1 MVGFIKEE
9 TMNAIDY
16 VAHTDD
22 ERRTIFRLHKEDY
35 NLSIIQF
42 IDKEMSI
49 VDISLEEFCRLGEI
63 LLNDLTPRLRAV
75 NG

>member
-1 MVGFIKEE
+1 MVGFQKEE
-9 TMNAIDY
+9 THHTIDY
-16 VAHTDD
+16 VANSDD

-49 VDISLEEFCRLGEI
+49 VDISLEEFCTLGEI